1 MLNTVRLIGAIA
13 LLVASVSGC
22 MGNRGLG
29 GGGG

>member
-1 MLNTVRLIGAIA
+1 MLNTVRIIGVV